1 MKLGDLNASLVI
13 ENGLYQ
19 ALPPHVAAFCSY
31 LIPGD
36 RDRLAEHASL
46 AEDCQSYQAI
56 AAAGYALA
64 KDPSRAGLIVA
75 FKGGFE
81 HLSGRTFFAEG
92 RTPRFEVDGVA
103 LLGVALGAKAAGIT
117 QANAGWLENLLG
129 RSSRILQADGWQR
142 DLVELAWGTLN
153 PNHEMLIEDMRA
165 RIAFS
170 ATSSEEDR
178 QTAWAGMIDCA
189 GDREAVQVAVNRAV
203 FEHCVGALASLPIAG
218 AGVAGLISMLEGL
231 TQSMSRW
238 TYETSLRV
246 KGVAPQQ
253 WEVDHEYHVQN
264 LLWTV
269 LRPVFSD
276 LVDEQSLPKVGHK
289 TPRYDLGVPS
299 LEMIIE
305 VKFMRKAGLGACR
318 KITDEI
324 AADRSL
330 YLSPTT
336 GYSRL
341 IAFIWDDCRQTE
353 EYQTL
358 KAGLERME
366 GIEKVVILPRPSRM
380 NRDATAKLR
389 SHS

>member
-13 ENGLYQ
+13 ETGAYR

-36 RDRLAEHASL
+36 GDRLGEHASL
-46 AEDCQSYQAI
+46 AGDSQSYQAI

-64 KDPSRAGLIVA
+64 RDPSRDGLVAA
-75 FKGGFE
+75 FKGAFE

-92 RTPRFEVDGVA
+92 RTPRFEVDSVA
-103 LLGVALGAKAAGIT
+103 LLGVALGAKAAGIP
-117 QANAGWLENLLG
+117 QASVGWLENLLR
-129 RSSRILQADGWQR
+129 RSSGTLQADRRQC
-142 DLVELAWGTLN
+142 DLVEVARGIIN
-153 PNHEMLIEDMRA
+153 PNHEMSIKDMRV
-165 RIAFS
+165 RTAFS
-170 ATSSEEDR
+170 ATSSEDER
-178 QTAWAGMIDCA
+178 QAAWSEMIARA
-189 GDREAVQVAVNRAV
+189 GDSDSVQIAVNRAV
-203 FEHCVGALASLPIAG
+203 FEHCASALKGLPIGG

-238 TYETSLRV
+238 TYETSRRV

-253 WEVDHEYHVQN
+253 WEVEHEYHVQN
-264 LLWTV
+264 LLWTL

-299 LEMIIE
+299 LGTIIE
-305 VKFMRKAGLGACR
+305 VKFMRVAGLAACR
-318 KITDEI
+318 KITEEI

-336 GYSRL
+336 GYSKL
-341 IAFIWDDCRQTE
+341 IAFIWDECRQTE

-358 KAGLERME
+358 KAGLEGIE
-366 GIEKVVILPRPSRM
+366 GIDKVVILPRPSRM
-380 NRDATAKLR
+380 NRGTFQ
-389 SHS
+389 